1 MPQSITQPF
10 DDLQI
15 RAHSTI
21 CAEFVLRGNGIQ
33 LRNRLSESTY
43 DYLNKTGTR
52 MKNNCVSILFVAVMV
67 HLIATPYAYLPTRS
81 RLLS

>member
-43 DYLNKTGTR
+43 DYLNQTGDPNEKQLR
-52 MKNNCVSILFVAVMV
+52 FDFVRRGDDALDSDTV
-67 HLIATPYAYLPTRS
+67 A
-81 RLLS
+81 

>member
-43 DYLNKTGTR
+43 HYLNQTGDPNEKLLR
-52 MKNNCVSILFVAVMV
+52 FDFVRRGDGALDSDTV
-67 HLIATPYAYLPTRS
+67 A
-81 RLLS
+81 